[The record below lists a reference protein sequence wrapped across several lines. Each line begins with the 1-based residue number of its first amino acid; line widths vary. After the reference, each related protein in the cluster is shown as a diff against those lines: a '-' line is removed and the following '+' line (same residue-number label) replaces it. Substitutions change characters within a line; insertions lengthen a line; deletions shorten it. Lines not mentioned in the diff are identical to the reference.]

1 MEPLYHG
8 CQKCI
13 ETLIDYKELL
23 KPQPFEND
31 IIKETEMTKYKSLC
45 EEFVALYHL
54 DDKDIKC
61 QPINRYLEVEFE
73 KLYSKIMKNYNS
85 LKLMNKQIILT
96 KHNRRIN
103 EFEKQI
109 REAKE
114 KLKNDRVLF
123 EKTKEKYEKK
133 IKDMFSF
140 EDETNEKLIKAQ
152 DLYDKA
158 RDIANSAYD
167 IHKNLKPFNVWD
179 YSYRDIN
186 IDEFDNQL
194 TERRKISHS
203 LNEADDIIN
212 DAIKILE

>member
-1 MEPLYHG
+1 MEPLNHG

-13 ETLIDYKELL
+13 ETLIDYMELL
-23 KPQPFEND
+23 EHQPFENE
-31 IIKETEMTKYKSLC
+31 IINETEMTKYKSLC

-54 DDKDIKC
+54 EYEDIKR
-61 QPINRYLEVEFE
+61 QSLEVEFE

-85 LKLMNKQIILT
+85 LKLMKKQIILT

-103 EFEKQI
+103 EYEKQI

-123 EKTKEKYEKK
+123 EKAKEKYEKK
-133 IKDMFSF
+133 IKDMFNF

-194 TERRKISHS
+194 VERRKISHS